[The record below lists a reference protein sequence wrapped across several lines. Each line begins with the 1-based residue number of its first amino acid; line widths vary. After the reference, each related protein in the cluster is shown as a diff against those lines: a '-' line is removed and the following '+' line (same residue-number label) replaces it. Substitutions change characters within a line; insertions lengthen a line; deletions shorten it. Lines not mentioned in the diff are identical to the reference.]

1 MTILNT
7 MFDVAFTVEH
17 TGEPE
22 DVPREILLDA
32 LQRRVDYLRAN
43 PQEAAEAFGVCDSYE
58 VDNVN

>member
-1 MTILNT
+1 